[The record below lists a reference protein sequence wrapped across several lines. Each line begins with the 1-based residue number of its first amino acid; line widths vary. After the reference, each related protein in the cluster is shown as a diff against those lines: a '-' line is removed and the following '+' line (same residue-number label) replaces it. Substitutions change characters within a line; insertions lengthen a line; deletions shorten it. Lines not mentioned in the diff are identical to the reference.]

1 MQEMIYVKFFVDD
14 LVAMEELNYEE
25 KGRLFEAMLMYAQ
38 TGKKPQLKGNE
49 RFLFPAMRARIDRDK
64 EGVAGRRNLSRSEA
78 GKKGAAAR
86 WNKEEKAEESETDGK
101 IDGKNGKDG
110 NCHLPLAKMAITID
124 NRLIDNRQETI
135 EGETITRAR
144 EEFSPPTEKDVEE
157 FCREQGITVNAKR
170 FVSFYASKGWM
181 IGSTPMQDWKAAVL
195 AWAAKDEEKV
205 DNKPKLL
212 KSYDISE
219 IEQLFA
225 DDLAEI
231 SRGAGN
237 DLQRTG

>member
-1 MQEMIYVKFFVDD
+1 MQEMIYVKLFADD
-14 LVAMEELNYEE
+14 LIASEELNYEE
-25 KGRLFEAMLMYAQ
+25 KGRLFEAMIIYAT
-38 TGKKPQLKGNE
+38 TGEKPTLPGNE
-49 RFLFPAMRARIDRDK
+49 RFVFPWLKARIDREKDGIEERK
-64 EGVAGRRNLSRSEA
+64 EVRKQAAQSRWSKTKEDA
-78 GKKGAAAR
+78 NVCKSMQTDANGANAYSAMQTDANDAINNR
-86 WNKEEKAEESETDGK
+86 IIENRIIEEKK
-101 IDGKNGKDG
+101 IEREN
-110 NCHLPLAKMAITID
+110 N
-124 NRLIDNRQETI
+124 
-135 EGETITRAR
+135 TRAR

-181 IGSTPMQDWKAAVL
+181 VGNTPMQDWKAAVL
-195 AWAAKDEEKV
+195 AWAAKDEEKA

-219 IEQLFA
+219 VEQLFA

-231 SRGAGN
+231 SRGEAEN